1 MTPRSI
7 DLHDRGSTTGLVHI
21 VSGSFGA
28 GHDAAAAAIADQ
40 LAAAGL
46 QTRTWDVVDLMPG
59 RLGRAMRSGY
69 LRQVQ
74 SAPATWSWLL
84 HVLERHEGLADGV
97 RDALRTIEGGL
108 LSVAEERPDAW
119 VSTHPF
125 ASQALG
131 HLRSSGR
138 LTAPVTTYLTD
149 MSVHRLWVHPGVDD
163 HLAIHDIPARQALT
177 LGARSASV
185 VQPAVS
191 AAFAA
196 VGRDPWRRPQARQ
209 ALGLPPLERLALI
222 TGGSCGIGR
231 LMESARDVAATRVV
245 TPVVLCGT
253 NSRLLARVRRRAGMV
268 GVGWV
273 DDMPALLS
281 AVDVVVQNA
290 GGITSLET
298 AAAGVPMISYRCIA
312 GHGATNAAALEA
324 AGVAAWVRRRDDLGL
339 ALLASLRATPL
350 GMPCHARR
358 REVVD
363 TLIPAPV
370 RSA

>member
-1 MTPRSI
+1 MSPRHTSAPS
-7 DLHDRGSTTGLVHI
+7 RGPASGLVDI

-40 LAAAGL
+40 LAAAGFR
-46 QTRTWDVVDLMPG
+46 TRTWDVVDLMSG
-59 RLGRAMRSGY
+59 RLGWALRSGY
-69 LRQVQ
+69 LKQVQ

-84 HVLERHEGLADGV
+84 HLLEGNERLAGGV
-97 RDALRTIEGGL
+97 RCALRAVQGRL
-108 LSVAEERPDAW
+108 LDVAEDRPDAW

-131 HLRSSGR
+131 ALRSSGR

-149 MSVHRLWVHPGVDD
+149 MSVHRLWVHPGIDD
-163 HLAIHDIPARQALT
+163 HLAIHAIPAGQALS

-196 VGRDPWRRPQARQ
+196 VKRDPWSRIRARQ
-209 ALGLPPLERLALI
+209 ALGLPLVERLALI

-231 LMESARDVAATRVV
+231 LVEAARDVAATQLV

-253 NSRLLARVRRRAGMV
+253 NTHLLKHVRRHPGMV
-268 GVGWV
+268 GLGWV
-273 DDMPALLS
+273 DDMPTLLS
-281 AVDVVVQNA
+281 AADVVVQNA

-298 AAAGVPMISYRCIA
+298 AAARVPMLTYRCIA
-312 GHGATNAAALEA
+312 GHGATNAAALDA
-324 AGVAAWVRRRDDLGL
+324 AGVAPWVRRRDDLAL
-339 ALLASLRATPL
+339 ALLTALHAPPP
-350 GMPCHARR
+350 GMPSSHRR
-358 REVVD
+358 RDVVD
-363 TLIPAPV
+363 TLVPAPV